1 MLLVVGAFRGELVHF
16 EPQQASLVSLAAFL
30 YLIVFGSLVAFS
42 AYTWL
47 IRTAEPTLVSTHTY
61 VNPVVAIILGWWIAH
76 EPVGTKTLV
85 ASALILGSVVLMT
98 FPRKAQQVGV
108 RGASQSPV

>member
-1 MLLVVGAFRGELVHF
+1 LLAVGAFRGELTSF
-16 EPQQASLVSLAAFL
+16 EPQRVSLVSFAAFL

-47 IRTAEPTLVSTHTY
+47 IRTAEPTLVATHTY
-61 VNPVVAIILGWWIAH
+61 VNPVVAILLGWWIAH
-76 EPVGTKTLV
+76 EPVGAKTLV

-98 FPRKAQQVGV
+98 MPRKALPLCVDT
-108 RGASQSPV
+108 ASRSAV